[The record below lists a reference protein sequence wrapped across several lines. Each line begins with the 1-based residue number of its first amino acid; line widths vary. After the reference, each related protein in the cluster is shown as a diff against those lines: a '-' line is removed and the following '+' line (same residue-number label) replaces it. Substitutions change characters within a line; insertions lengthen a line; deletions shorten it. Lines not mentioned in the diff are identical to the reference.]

1 MDTIVQSNRVAP
13 ESAKRYARQPIRRA
27 KPMNVASLTLAFG
40 CIAAVAAGCSSVTPS
55 LQSNSRQLRPD
66 DVGAYASGSCFYSND
81 SGAERNL
88 AGRALH
94 WCGPEPRAVN

>member
-1 MDTIVQSNRVAP
+1 MQSNRVAP
-13 ESAKRYARQPIRRA
+13 ENGYWYARQPIRRA
-27 KPMNVASLTLAFG
+27 KLMNVAPLTMVFG
-40 CIAAVAAGCSSVTPS
+40 FIAAVVAGCSSAAPS

-66 DVGAYASGSCFYSND
+66 DAGAYASGTCFYSND